1 VRPDF
6 LHHVERPDDVG
17 VVLAGELFVGRRTVV
32 LAVAEA
38 VDIQAP
44 DHTPVARVVDVG
56 AFDERRRR
64 DTLVGP
70 VVRTPG
76 RQLLVRLLPEKLAV
90 GFTERHQ
97 HAAIPGLLG
106 IAWSLVVRADEYHPT
121 RNHGVAVALRAEFG
135 APFHL

>member
-1 VRPDF
+1 
-6 LHHVERPDDVG
+6 
-17 VVLAGELFVGRRTVV
+17 
-32 LAVAEA
+32 
-38 VDIQAP
+38 
-44 DHTPVARVVDVG
+44 VG
-56 AFDERRRR
+56 ALDERRSR

-70 VVRTPG
+70 VVRTSG

-121 RNHGVAVALRAEFG
+121 RNHGVAVALRAEFSD
-135 APFHL
+135 PFHVLLALEVPFDRQSLHVRNHIAVGSAAPHGPLAAAWIGRQHD